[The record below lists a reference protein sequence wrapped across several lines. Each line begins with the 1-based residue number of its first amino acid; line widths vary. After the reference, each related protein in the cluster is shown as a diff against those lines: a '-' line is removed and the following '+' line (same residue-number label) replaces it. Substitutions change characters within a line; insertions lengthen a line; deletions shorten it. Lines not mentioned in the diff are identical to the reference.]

1 MKFDANGW
9 LDVATEVDYSANSM
23 SRQGYGI
30 KYLVLHG
37 TAGGTSAQGVGE
49 YFKSTVGGSNPVS
62 SHLIIDQQGNIVQGV
77 PMTLAAFANGVITN
91 GHAAYLPD
99 PSINPNWYTASI
111 EFVKLST
118 DNSDALTDI
127 QAKVGFEVIKCICDT
142 YHIPKRAGD
151 ANGGII
157 SHADIDPIN
166 RSRCPGTFPWD
177 ALWAYLANGGNM
189 NVPNGWSD
197 DGHTLKAPDG
207 TPVVLG
213 FRDHVLNSNWDPA
226 NIPLEAEHHDIILE
240 QSNTA
245 LGDGQSQMF
254 RKTRMEFNKKMGVF
268 EGWLGQELLWYQ
280 KQYQA
285 LLAKV
290 ADLQQQLNADTQAQQ
305 IKALQSQ
312 VATLQAQNDQ
322 LKALLDASNLGKINA
337 LAQQIAGLSQ
347 VH

>member
-1 MKFDANGW
+1 MKFDPSGW
-9 LDVATEVDYSANSM
+9 LDSATEIDYSANSM

-77 PMTLAAFANGVITN
+77 PMSLAAFANGVITN
-91 GHAAYLPD
+91 GHAAFLPD

-111 EFVKLST
+111 EFVKPST

-127 QAKVGFEVIKCICDT
+127 QVKVGFEVIKCICDT

-166 RSRCPGTFPWD
+166 RSRCPGNFPWD

-189 NVPNGWSD
+189 NVPNGWTD
-197 DGHTLKAPDG
+197 DGHTLKSPDG
-207 TPVVLG
+207 TPVTLG
-213 FRDHVLNSNWDPA
+213 FRDHVLGSNWDPT
-226 NIPLEAEHHDIILE
+226 NVPLEAEHHDLILE
-240 QSNTA
+240 QSNTS
-245 LGDGQSQMF
+245 LGAGQSQMF
-254 RKTRMEFNKKMGVF
+254 RKTRLEYTPKMGVF

-285 LLAKV
+285 LLKQI
-290 ADLQQQLNADTQAQQ
+290 ADLQQQLNKDTQAQKITQ
-305 IKALQSQ
+305 
-312 VATLQAQNDQ
+312 LQAQNDQ

-337 LAQQIAGLSQ
+337 LAKQIDALSQ
-347 VH
+347 VQ